1 MEIGEE
7 KINTKNFEISEDIAN
22 QILKVG
28 SYLRFF
34 RLSDSLADIEKS
46 MNHVGKSEIVW
57 DGVDTFVMRRLTFMY
72 VLKDYLVVKGEDR
85 PLFTAV
91 YRLNKGLPP
100 KTVKPTISGSQAQK
114 LFFDYCLDGIYTAED
129 AEEALRSHESDYD
142 IAKRQIHLL
151 PTSFP
156 FVHPNIVYE
165 IPNCVE
171 FDINGA
177 HAFELSRIFPKSDG
191 RIKELYA
198 KRHDNPIYKAIPN
211 YYVGM
216 LCRKNHR
223 KTYNWII
230 QNVSAKV
237 MAKTKEE
244 EGRGGI
250 PIYINTD
257 GMILAY
263 PERIKPS
270 SSKELG
276 GWKTEGMGNCRF
288 ILHQQVGEASYWA
301 IQIGDELKGNISLEA
316 RKGMDLAKGMISS
329 YVKSPREVNGARFY
343 EVGKIRHIRAK
354 IEKEEKIWTRL

>member
-1 MEIGEE
+1 MEIGKE
-7 KINTKNFEISEDIAN
+7 KITTKNYEISEDLADR
-22 QILKVG
+22 ILKVG

-34 RLSDSLADIEKS
+34 RLADSLEDIEKS

-57 DGVDTFVMRRLTFMY
+57 NGLDTFVMRRLTFFY
-72 VLKDYLVVKGEDR
+72 ILKDYLVVKGEDK

-91 YRLNKGLPP
+91 YRLNKALPP
-100 KTVKPTISGSQAQK
+100 KTVRPTISGSQATR
-114 LFFDYCLDGIYTAED
+114 LFFDYCLDGIYSEEES
-129 AEEALRSHESDYD
+129 EEALRSHEADYD
-142 IAKRQIHLL
+142 ISKRQIHLL

-156 FVHPNIVYE
+156 FVQPNVIYE

-177 HAFELSRIFPKSDG
+177 HAFELSRIFPKSEG
-191 RIKELYA
+191 RIREIYSR
-198 KRHDNPIYKAIPN
+198 RHENPVFKAIPN

-230 QNVSAKV
+230 QSVSAKV
-237 MAKTKEE
+237 TAKIREE
-244 EGRGGI
+244 EESGGI
-250 PIYINTD
+250 PIYVNTD

-270 SSKELG
+270 SSQELG
-276 GWKTEGMGNCRF
+276 RWKTEGIGNCQF
-288 ILHQQVGEASYWA
+288 ILRQQAGEASYWA
-301 IQIGDELKGNISLEA
+301 LQIGNELKGNISIEA
-316 RKGMDLAKGMISS
+316 RNVMDLAKGMASS
-329 YVKSPREVNGARFY
+329 YVKAPREVNGAKFY

-354 IEKEEKIWTRL
+354 IVREERIWTRL